1 MFLRWGF
8 AFAAGFFGMSA
19 CAAQPA
25 PTFLPQSPARP
36 SSGIARAVAQI
47 DIEPLAIVF
56 ERAKTPPQLV
66 RVRQAGFRGQY
77 KMADHCMNA
86 SVVLVKYTA
95 NHTSV
100 WRVSHAGGRE
110 HCAVGFTGTGGP
122 KGTGSLRITI
132 RR

>member
-8 AFAAGFFGMSA
+8 AFAAALFGMSA
-19 CAAQPA
+19 CAPQPA
-25 PTFLPQSPARP
+25 STFLPQS
-36 SSGIARAVAQI
+36 SGSPGYRIVRVVAQI

-56 ERAKTPPQLV
+56 ERAKTPAQLV
-66 RVRQAGFRGQY
+66 RVRQAGFHGRY
-77 KMADHCMNA
+77 KMANHCTNA

-100 WRVSHAGGRE
+100 WRVSHVGGRE
-110 HCAVGFTGTGGP
+110 HCAVGFTGTSGP

-132 RR
+132 LR

>member
-8 AFAAGFFGMSA
+8 AFAAGLFGMNA

-25 PTFLPQSPARP
+25 APFLPP
-36 SSGIARAVAQI
+36 SSASPGARIARAVAQI
-47 DIEPLAIVF
+47 EIEPLAIVF
-56 ERAKTPPQLV
+56 VRAKTPSQLV
-66 RVRQAGFRGQY
+66 RVRQAGFRGHY
-77 KMADHCMNA
+77 KMANHCTNA

-100 WRVSHAGGRE
+100 WRVSHVGGRE
-110 HCAVGFTGTGGP
+110 HCAVSFTGTGGP